1 MIRTRITT
9 IVLALLV
16 VLPVAATAQLA
27 APSAR
32 SFGLAGSYSARARG
46 YEAPYWNPA
55 NLGLPGR
62 PSWSV
67 GLVGANA
74 NINNNSLDYGQ
85 ITDLYGEY
93 IDDATKSQILADI
106 RRSNPD
112 RMFQLGGELGASALA
127 FSIWRFGFG
136 ASAIGVGDLQVSP
149 DAAELILFGN
159 VGEDG
164 TGKDFDISGNG
175 DGSVFSNFYISYGQP
190 FSFPTL
196 PGMEF
201 SVGAS
206 VKYGIAHALAIVT
219 DEGSTFTSDPLTLN
233 ADLQVLTSNGSDAG
247 RMWAFD
253 LGAAM
258 DWSNWTFSLALQN
271 AFVDMSWNFEDFD
284 LSLYEGRADL
294 TEAVLT
300 DTTVAYSD
308 LSPELQQ
315 QVDERLADAVPPK
328 RLRMGAMYRLGQK
341 WALSAD
347 YVELL
352 GGTLREQWD
361 RSLSAGAQVSLISA
375 LPLRAGLATDFSQV
389 ALAGGLGIYAGPVHI
404 DASYST
410 MTLAAG
416 DGAIAS
422 LSISV
427 WPGVGY

>member
-1 MIRTRITT
+1 MKKLQITLT
-9 IVLALLV
+9 VLALV
-16 VLPVAATAQLA
+16 VALPVSGTAQLA

-62 PSWSV
+62 PGWSV
-67 GLVGANA
+67 GIVGANA
-74 NINNNSLDYGQ
+74 SINNNSLDYGQ

-93 IDDATKSQILADI
+93 IDHATKSQILADI
-106 RRSNPD
+106 RRGNPD
-112 RMFQLGGELGASALA
+112 RMFQLGGEMGASALA

-136 ASAIGVGDLQVSP
+136 LSAVGTGDLQVSP

-164 TGKDFDISGNG
+164 TGKDFNITGDG
-175 DGSVFSNFYISYGQP
+175 DGSVFSNLYLSYGQP
-190 FSFPTL
+190 FSFATL
-196 PGMEF
+196 PGVEF
-201 SVGAS
+201 SIGAS
-206 VKYGIAHALAIVT
+206 VKYGIAHALVLVN
-219 DEGSTFTSDPLTLN
+219 DEGSTFTSNPLVLD
-233 ADLQVLTSNGSDAG
+233 ADLQVLSSNGSDAG
-247 RMWAFD
+247 RIWAFD

-271 AFVDMSWNFEDFD
+271 AFANVNWNVEDFD
-284 LSLYEGRADL
+284 LSLFEGHADL

-300 DTTVAYSD
+300 DTTIAYSD
-308 LSPELQQ
+308 LTPELQQ
-315 QVDERLADAVPPK
+315 QVDETLANADPPK
-328 RLRMGAMYRLGQK
+328 RLRMGAMYRFGQI
-341 WALSAD
+341 WTVSAD
-347 YVELL
+347 YMELL

-361 RSLSAGAQVSLISA
+361 RSLSTGVQLSLISA

-422 LSISV
+422 LSVSV
-427 WPGVGY
+427 WPGAGY

>member
-1 MIRTRITT
+1 MRRTQIAT
-9 IVLALLV
+9 IVLALWVL
-16 VLPVAATAQLA
+16 LPVTGTAQLA

-62 PSWSV
+62 PGWSV
-67 GLVGANA
+67 GIVGANA
-74 NINNNSLDYGQ
+74 SINNNSLDYGQ

-106 RRSNPD
+106 RGGDPD

-136 ASAIGVGDLQVSP
+136 VSAIGVGDLQVSP

-175 DGSVFSNFYISYGQP
+175 DGSVLSNVYLSYAQP
-190 FSFPTL
+190 FSFSSL
-196 PGMEF
+196 AGMEF

-206 VKYGIAHALAIVT
+206 VKYGIAHALVIVT
-219 DEGSTFTSDPLTLN
+219 DEGSTFTANPLVLD
-233 ADLQVLTSNGSDAG
+233 ADMQVLSSNGSDAG
-247 RMWAFD
+247 RIWSFD

-271 AFVDMSWNFEDFD
+271 AFGNVNWNVEDFE

-300 DTTVAYSD
+300 DTTIAYSD
-308 LSPELQQ
+308 LTPDQQ
-315 QVDERLADAVPPK
+315 RQVQQRLESADPPK
-328 RLRMGAMYRLGQK
+328 RLRMAALYRLGRK
-341 WALSAD
+341 WTLSAD
-347 YVELL
+347 YMELL

-361 RSLSAGAQVSLISA
+361 RSLSAGAQVSLISV

-389 ALAGGLGIYAGPVHI
+389 ALAGGLGIYAGPVHV
-404 DASYST
+404 DLSYST

-427 WPGVGY
+427 WPGAAY

>member
-1 MIRTRITT
+1 MRKPRIAT

-16 VLPVAATAQLA
+16 LLPATGTAQLA

-62 PSWSV
+62 PGWSV
-67 GLVGANA
+67 GIVGANA
-74 NINNNSLDYGQ
+74 SINNNSLDYGQ
-85 ITDLYGEY
+85 ITDLYGTY
-93 IDDATKSQILADI
+93 IDDATKSRILADI
-106 RRSNPD
+106 RGSNPD

-127 FSIWRFGFG
+127 VSIWRFGFG
-136 ASAIGVGDLQVSP
+136 LSAIGVGDLQLSP

-159 VGEDG
+159 IGEDG
-164 TGKDFDISGNG
+164 TGKDFDIGGDG
-175 DGSVFSNFYISYGQP
+175 DGSVFSNFYMSYAQP
-190 FSFPTL
+190 FSFETL

-206 VKYGIAHALAIVT
+206 VKYGIAHALVIVS
-219 DEGSTFTSDPLTLN
+219 DQGSTFTTSPLVLD
-233 ADLQVLTSNGSDAG
+233 ADMQVLSSNGSDAG

-271 AFVDMSWNFEDFD
+271 AFVNVNWNVEDFE
-284 LSLYEGRADL
+284 LSLFEGRADI

-300 DTTVAYSD
+300 DTTMAYSD
-308 LSPELQQ
+308 LTPELQQ
-315 QVDERLADAVPPK
+315 QVDERLATADPPK
-328 RLRMGAMYRLGQK
+328 RLRMGAMYRLGPK

-352 GGTLREQWD
+352 GGTLREQWN
-361 RSLSAGAQVSLISA
+361 RSLSAGAQVSLISV

-389 ALAGGLGIYAGPVHI
+389 ALAGGLGIYAGPVHV
-404 DASYST
+404 DLSYST

-422 LSISV
+422 LSVSV
-427 WPGVGY
+427 WPGAAY

>member
-1 MIRTRITT
+1 MNRRQVSA
-9 IVLALLV
+9 IVLGLLIG
-16 VLPVAATAQLA
+16 LPVTGTGQLA

-62 PSWSV
+62 PGWSV
-67 GLVGANA
+67 GIVGANA

-106 RRSNPD
+106 RRNNPD
-112 RMFQLGGELGASALA
+112 RLFQLGGELGASALA
-127 FSIWRFGFG
+127 VSIWRFGFG
-136 ASAIGVGDLQVSP
+136 VSAIGVGDLQVSP

-164 TGKDFDISGNG
+164 TGKDFDIAGNG
-175 DGSVFSNFYISYGQP
+175 DGSVVSNIYMSYAQP
-190 FSFPTL
+190 FSLSSL

-206 VKYGIAHALAIVT
+206 VKYGIAHALVIVS
-219 DEGSTFTSDPLTLN
+219 DEGSTFTTNPLVLD
-233 ADLQVLTSNGSDAG
+233 ADLQVLSSNGSDAG

-271 AFVDMSWNFEDFD
+271 AFANVNWNAEDFE
-284 LSLYEGRADL
+284 LSLYEGRADI

-300 DTTVAYSD
+300 DTTIAYSD
-308 LSPELQQ
+308 LTPELQQ
-315 QVDERLADAVPPK
+315 QVDERLATADPPK
-328 RLRMGAMYRLGQK
+328 RLRMAALYRLGQK
-341 WALSAD
+341 WTLSAD

-352 GGTLREQWD
+352 GGTLREQWN
-361 RSLSAGAQVSLISA
+361 RSLSAGAQVSLISV

-389 ALAGGLGIYAGPVHI
+389 ALAGGLGIYAGPVHV
-404 DASYST
+404 DLSYST

-427 WPGVGY
+427 WPGTGY

>member
-1 MIRTRITT
+1 MKREQLFA
-9 IVLALLV
+9 IVLALLAL
-16 VLPVAATAQLA
+16 LPATGTAQLA

-67 GLVGANA
+67 GIIGANA

-112 RMFQLGGELGASALA
+112 RMFQLGGEVGASALA
-127 FSIWRFGFG
+127 VSIWRFGFG
-136 ASAIGVGDLQVSP
+136 VSAIGVGDLQVSP

-164 TGKDFDISGNG
+164 SGKDFDIGGDG
-175 DGSVFSNFYISYGQP
+175 DGSIFSNFYLSYAQP
-190 FSFPTL
+190 FSFATL

-206 VKYGIAHALAIVT
+206 VKYGIAHALVIVS
-219 DEGSTFTSDPLTLN
+219 DEGSSFTTNPLVLD
-233 ADLQVLTSNGSDAG
+233 ADLQVLSSNGSDAG
-247 RMWAFD
+247 RMWAAD

-271 AFVDMSWNFEDFD
+271 AFVDVNWNVEDFD
-284 LSLYEGRADL
+284 LSVYEGRADL

-300 DTTVAYSD
+300 DTTIAYSD
-308 LSPELQQ
+308 LSSEQQQ
-315 QVDERLADAVPPK
+315 QVDERLADAVPPR
-328 RLRMGAMYRLGQK
+328 RLRMGAMYRLGPK
-341 WALSAD
+341 WTLSAD

-352 GGTLREQWD
+352 GGTLREQWN
-361 RSLSAGAQVSLISA
+361 RSLSAGAQVSLISV
-375 LPLRAGLATDFSQV
+375 LPLRAWGSTP
-389 ALAGGLGIYAGPVHI
+389 ALYTSMRHTAP
-404 DASYST
+404 
-410 MTLAAG
+410 
-416 DGAIAS
+416 
-422 LSISV
+422 
-427 WPGVGY
+427 